1 MNRLAVLAV
10 PTALLALALSGCG
23 SKETGSPVPVQNE
36 NQNQPGTSAAATDTK
51 EDTSAAADV
60 KITQCLN
67 KSYGQDV
74 TLEVTNSTTQDQ
86 RYVVGVNITDAAG
99 GKSEARFAKNRM
111 TPGQTITEK
120 IPGDTPLKGEI
131 KCEIGEAKRLP
142 PK

>member
-10 PTALLALALSGCG
+10 PAALLALALSGCG
-23 SKETGSPVPVQNE
+23 SKETGSPVPVQN
-36 NQNQPGTSAAATDTK
+36 QNQPGTPAAATDTK
-51 EDTSAAADV
+51 EDTSAASDV

-74 TLEVTNSTTQDQ
+74 TLEVTNSTAQDQ
-86 RYVVGVNITDAAG
+86 RYVVGVNITDASG

-120 IPGDTPLKGEI
+120 IPGDTPLKGEV